1 VLKNAYY
8 IRAFYIRHASDVAM
22 TTLRYLAGYPASL
35 QQQVQDLLVRQ
46 QLGDYLARRYPDR
59 HDIQT
64 DKALYQYVQALR
76 QAHMKNAAGIDKV
89 GYDSKLDVVH
99 HALGLHTAVSRNH
112 GGRLRARKEIRIASV
127 FREAAPEFLRM
138 IVVHELA
145 HLREQEHNKAFY
157 QLCEHMQPGY
167 HQFEFDLRVFLTW
180 REAQGRDAGDKTDTK
195 PANDRRDKNNESR

>member
-1 VLKNAYY
+1 MLKNAYY